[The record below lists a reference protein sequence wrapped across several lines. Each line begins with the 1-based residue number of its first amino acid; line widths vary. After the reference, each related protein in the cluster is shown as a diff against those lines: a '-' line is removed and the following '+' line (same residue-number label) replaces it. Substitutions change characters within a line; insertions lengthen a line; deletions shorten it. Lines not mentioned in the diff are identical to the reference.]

1 MAKRLAALTAEHY
14 EIGRAWMRKD
24 QLGMASKS
32 LEMTAALNPTYASA
46 YTLLGQTY
54 RRLETAKS
62 QTAFQKSHS
71 LQEKEIQD
79 MHDKL
84 SSEQELS
91 EQPSP
96 KIGGYHGQ
104 AYFQRTHQ
112 CGGNRDFSQ
121 PSSSGGHSASRRVR
135 KHRAPIQ
142 VA

>member
-1 MAKRLAALTAEHY
+1 
-14 EIGRAWMRKD
+14 MRKD

-84 SSEQELS
+84 PSEQELS
-91 EQPSP
+91 EHLRPELSP
-96 KIGGYHGQ
+96 H
-104 AYFQRTHQ
+104 
-112 CGGNRDFSQ
+112 SQ
-121 PSSSGGHSASRRVR
+121 GWFLATSLMFEFHFRRVSWTGVLSTNSSVR
-135 KHRAPIQ
+135 GQ
-142 VA
+142 